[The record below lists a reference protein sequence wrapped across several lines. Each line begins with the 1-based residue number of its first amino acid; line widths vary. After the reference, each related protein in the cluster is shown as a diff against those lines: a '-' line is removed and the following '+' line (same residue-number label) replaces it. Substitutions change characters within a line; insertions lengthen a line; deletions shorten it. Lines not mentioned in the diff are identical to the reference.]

1 MPGMSLSVVLQALDD
16 AHHFPTSLPH
26 LAKELA
32 LVEPMLGP
40 IELVIVDDASSD
52 GSARIAGE
60 YLELFSHARLIQL
73 PWNCG
78 KGTSARAGVAAATGR
93 SIAFIDDARTVDAAH
108 LTALAGLLEDADVV
122 LSYCPPVAPDQS
134 LAGVGRQLTVAAYHR
149 VARRLTAT
157 AIADGHHHFAA
168 IRAEAAKPL
177 FALLQSAGFKSDV
190 KARIVMMSMGLRIV
204 ELPAAEPAS
213 AGGPGVPGHQVSPH
227 QDLVSEMV
235 ADLLQAH
242 RHRARAQAAGRH
254 LSSHQVIGLTP
265 GAADCRQRPVLVGTT
280 PPVKEPRAKR

>member
-1 MPGMSLSVVLQALDD
+1 MTPAVMA
-16 AHHFPTSLPH
+16 AR
-26 LAKELA
+26 
-32 LVEPMLGP
+32 
-40 IELVIVDDASSD
+40 AS
-52 GSARIAGE
+52 RRE

-93 SIAFIDDARTVDAAH
+93 GIAFIDDAQTVDAAH
-108 LTALAGLLEDADVV
+108 LTALVSLLEDADVV

-213 AGGPGVPGHQVSPH
+213 AGGPGVPGVPGHQVSPH
-227 QDLVSEMV
+227 EDLVSEMV

-242 RHRARAQAAGRH
+242 RHRARAQAAVRRTVVMPTPKSDMTMPADSQTSTV
-254 LSSHQVIGLTP
+254 LIGST
-265 GAADCRQRPVLVGTT
+265 AAV
-280 PPVKEPRAKR
+280 EES

>member
-60 YLELFSHARLIQL
+60 YLELFSERTPHPAPVELRQGHL
-73 PWNCG
+73 
-78 KGTSARAGVAAATGR
+78 ARAGVAAATGR
-93 SIAFIDDARTVDAAH
+93 GIAFIDDARTVDAAH
-108 LTALAGLLEDADVV
+108 LTALASLLEDADVV

-134 LAGVGRQLTVAAYHR
+134 LAGVGRQRTVAAYHR

-204 ELPAAEPAS
+204 ELPAAEPATAERRS
-213 AGGPGVPGHQVSPH
+213 IQGHQSSPH

-235 ADLLQAH
+235 FDLVQAH
-242 RHRARAQAAGRH
+242 RHRARAQAAVRRTVVMPTPKSDMTMPADSQTSTV
-254 LSSHQVIGLTP
+254 LIGST
-265 GAADCRQRPVLVGTT
+265 AAV
-280 PPVKEPRAKR
+280 EES